1 MKRKLTYWGVGV
13 SAVILLLTL
22 GAAYQGQQR
31 IGPAESLSLRT
42 CPHVMELGPQCQV
55 EIVRMSFTDHVESL
69 LYFHQIPN
77 AAREEYRF
85 AVVTLKITKP
95 AGRSLSLAAADLTL
109 HYYHGRETEVAPCEG
124 LSWFKGDSE
133 ADMPIL
139 MNPVP
144 GPGFIKQT
152 TSPEGTAGATVY
164 IDAVFGFMEPD
175 TRECWICLG
184 HPAAGQ
190 PFTCP
195 APAWQNGGQES
206 KVHKTPPGL
215 EAPPA

>member
-1 MKRKLTYWGVGV
+1 MERKLTYWGVGL
-13 SAVILLLTL
+13 SAAILLLTL
-22 GAAYQGQQR
+22 GAAYQGQQM
-31 IGPAESLSLRT
+31 IGHAESPSLRP

-69 LYFHQIPN
+69 LYLHQIPD

-95 AGRSLSLAAADLTL
+95 AGARLSLAAADLTL
-109 HYYHGRETEVAPCEG
+109 HYYHGNKTEVAPCEG
-124 LSWFKGDSE
+124 LSWFKRDSE
-133 ADMPIL
+133 AEMPIL
-139 MNPVP
+139 MNPAP

-152 TSPEGTAGATVY
+152 TSTEDTAGTIVY

-175 TRECWICLG
+175 TRECWICIA
-184 HPAAGQ
+184 HPAATE

-195 APAWQNGGQES
+195 APAWS
-206 KVHKTPPGL
+206 SADRAPAAPKAPPGL
-215 EAPPA
+215 QAPPA

>member
-1 MKRKLTYWGVGV
+1 MERKLTYWGVGM
-13 SAVILLLTL
+13 SAAILLLTL
-22 GAAYQGQQR
+22 GAGYQGQK
-31 IGPAESLSLRT
+31 IGHAESQASRT
-42 CPHVMELGPQCQV
+42 CPHLMPPGSQGQV

-69 LYFHQIPN
+69 LYLHQIPDS
-77 AAREEYRF
+77 AREEYRF

-109 HYYHGRETEVAPCEG
+109 HYYHGAETEVAPCEG
-124 LSWFKGDSE
+124 LSWFKRNSDSHV
-133 ADMPIL
+133 PIL

-152 TSPEGTAGATVY
+152 TSPDGTAGTIVY

-184 HPAAGQ
+184 HPAVTE

-195 APAWQNGGQES
+195 TPAWGHGNQES
-206 KVHKTPPGL
+206 QIPKAPPGL
-215 EAPPA
+215 QAPPA

>member
-1 MKRKLTYWGVGV
+1 MERKLTYWGVGV

-22 GAAYQGQQR
+22 GAAYQGQHM
-31 IGPAESLSLRT
+31 IGPAGNQSTRP

-69 LYFHQIPN
+69 LYLHQIPDS
-77 AAREEYRF
+77 AREEYRF

-95 AGRSLSLAAADLTL
+95 VGQGLSLAAADLTL
-109 HYYHGRETEVAPCEG
+109 HYYHGNETEVAPCEG
-124 LSWFKGDSE
+124 LSWFKSDSE
-133 ADMPIL
+133 AEMPIL

-152 TSPEGTAGATVY
+152 TSPEGTAGTTVY
-164 IDAVFGFMEPD
+164 IDAVFGFMEPN

-184 HPAAGQ
+184 HPATTE

-195 APAWQNGGQES
+195 APAWQNES
-206 KVHKTPPGL
+206 HQNMTRKAPPGL
-215 EAPPA
+215 EAPRA

>member
-1 MKRKLTYWGVGV
+1 MEQKLTYWGVGV
-13 SAVILLLTL
+13 SAAILLFTL
-22 GAAYQGQQR
+22 GAAYQGQML
-31 IGPAESLSLRT
+31 GHLESLSPRT
-42 CPHVMELGPQCQV
+42 CPHLVPLGPQCQV

-69 LYFHQIPN
+69 LYLHQIPD

-95 AGRSLSLAAADLTL
+95 AGQSLSLAAADLTL
-109 HYYHGRETEVAPCEG
+109 HYYHGREMEVAPCEG
-124 LSWFKGDSE
+124 LSWFKRDSNS
-133 ADMPIL
+133 DVPIL

-152 TSPEGTAGATVY
+152 TSPEGKAGTIVY

-175 TRECWICLG
+175 TQECWICIG
-184 HPAAGQ
+184 HPAATE

-195 APAWQNGGQES
+195 APAWSGADRAPAAP
-206 KVHKTPPGL
+206 KAPPGL
-215 EAPPA
+215 QAPPA

>member
-1 MKRKLTYWGVGV
+1 MERKLTYWGMGV

-22 GAAYQGQQR
+22 GTAYQGQQMVGR
-31 IGPAESLSLRT
+31 AESLSLRP
-42 CPHVMELGPQCQV
+42 CPHVMELGPQCRI
-55 EIVRMSFTDHVESL
+55 EIMQMSFTDHVESL
-69 LYFHQIPN
+69 LYVHQIPDG
-77 AAREEYRF
+77 AREEYRF

-95 AGRSLSLAAADLTL
+95 AGTSLSLAAADLTL
-109 HYYHGRETEVAPCEG
+109 HYYHGNRTEVAPCEG
-124 LSWFKGDSE
+124 LSWFKSDSS

-152 TSPEGTAGATVY
+152 TNPGDTAGTMVY

-175 TRECWICLG
+175 TRECWICIG
-184 HPAAGQ
+184 HPAATE

-195 APAWQNGGQES
+195 APAWSHEGGEG
-206 KVHKTPPGL
+206 KVPKAPQRL

>member
-13 SAVILLLTL
+13 SGAVLLLTL
-22 GAAYQGQQR
+22 GAAYQGQQT
-31 IGPAESLSLRT
+31 IGCAENQSTRT

-69 LYFHQIPN
+69 LYLHQIPD

-95 AGRSLSLAAADLTL
+95 VGQSLSLAAADLTL
-109 HYYHGRETEVAPCEG
+109 HYYHGDKTEVAPCEG
-124 LSWFKGDSE
+124 LSWFKSDSE
-133 ADMPIL
+133 AEMPIL

-152 TSPEGTAGATVY
+152 TSPEHTAGTMVY

-184 HPAAGQ
+184 HPAATE

-195 APAWQNGGQES
+195 APAWRNES
-206 KVHKTPPGL
+206 HESMTPKVPPGL
-215 EAPPA
+215 QAPPA